1 MEEMKQQIKAKRGK
15 LNVYN
20 NQIHQHQQ
28 KRTFRNNDGMFYK
41 KLNGG
46 SNNENTNS
54 ILDKDKNKE
63 FQKKYGVLIKFI
75 IRMLNGFQT
84 SNLNSQTLTKKK
96 I

>member
-1 MEEMKQQIKAKRGK
+1 
-15 LNVYN
+15 
-20 NQIHQHQQ
+20 
-28 KRTFRNNDGMFYK
+28 MFYK

-84 SNLNSQTLTKKK
+84 SNLNS
-96 I
+96 